1 MLIYRTYAV
10 EGFGEA
16 CLPKISIVLVV
27 CAGFA
32 GTYHQYQDDALE
44 GVPPSKPPIITPAA

>member
-16 CLPKISIVLVV
+16 CLLEISIFLVV
-27 CAGFA
+27 CAGKA
-32 GTYHQYQDDALE
+32 GTYHQCKDDALE
-44 GVPPSKPPIITPAA
+44 GVPPSKPPNISPTA